1 MYIYTIM
8 RKSLLII
15 VITLCCTNAIAQ
27 GEGAAIDYLN
37 FYQKYLSPL
46 KHTHCRMY
54 PSCSAY
60 AKMVFATHSFPE
72 AMVLT
77 SDRLIRCGHDTQY
90 YAKTHITGNTL
101 SVDYPEGVK
110 VPDCVISMGP
120 ILVSAQNFPASDSL
134 DLCIGFVH
142 HLINQANYY
151 GALAEIER
159 LQFFYPQGFAD
170 SDILMVDKM
179 KCYEGLGDYSKGILY
194 YNALPQKMRDSYKVL
209 YTYAH
214 LLDLSGNDALALN
227 AFERSSVF
235 MPQGESVSPYGE
247 LAILYLKQCRY
258 QESID
263 CLEKKYAVDGIRLTY
278 EKSKEV
284 VNKASAQRMKNP
296 GWALAL
302 SIIPGCGYFYAG
314 SPSSAITA
322 LILNGVLSYATYTSF
337 RSDNYGVGFILGALN
352 LSFYIGNMVGSKR
365 SAERY
370 NANLKRSA
378 SDELRK
384 LNPYIN

>member
-1 MYIYTIM
+1 M
-8 RKSLLII
+8 RKFLLII
-15 VITLCCTNAIAQ
+15 IIALCCTNVIAQ
-27 GEGAAIDYLN
+27 EEGAAIDYLN

-60 AKMVFATHSFPE
+60 AKMVFATRSFPD

-77 SDRLIRCGHDTQY
+77 SDRLIRCGHDAQY

-101 SVDYPEGVK
+101 SVDYPEGMTI
-110 VPDCVISMGP
+110 PDGVISIGP
-120 ILVSAQNFPASDSL
+120 ILVSAQNFPAADSL
-134 DLCIGFVH
+134 DLRIGFVH
-142 HLINQANYY
+142 YLINKANYY
-151 GALAEIER
+151 GALAEIDR
-159 LQFFYPQGFAD
+159 LQFFYPQSFVD
-170 SDILMVDKM
+170 SDIIAVDKM
-179 KCYEGLGDYSKGILY
+179 KCYEGLGDYSRGILY
-194 YNALPQKMRDSYKVL
+194 YNSLPAKMRDSYKTI

-214 LLDLSGNDALALN
+214 LLDLSGNSSLAID
-227 AFERSSVF
+227 AFERSSVL
-235 MPQGESVSPYGE
+235 MPPGENVTPYGE
-247 LAILYLKQCRY
+247 LAVLYLRQCRY
-258 QESID
+258 QESLH
-263 CLEKKYAVDGIRLTY
+263 CVEKKYASDGVLATY

-284 VNKASAQRMKNP
+284 VNMASAQKMKNP

-302 SIIPGCGYFYAG
+302 SVIPGCGYFYAG

-337 RSDNYGVGFILGALN
+337 RSENYGVGFILGALN
-352 LSFYIGNMVGSKR
+352 LSFYIGNMVGSKQ

-370 NANLKRSA
+370 NASLKQSA
-378 SDELRK
+378 ADELRK

>member
-1 MYIYTIM
+1 M
-8 RKSLLII
+8 RKYLLIVTI
-15 VITLCCTNAIAQ
+15 VLCCTNAIAQ

-90 YAKTHITGNTL
+90 YAKTHIRGNTL
-101 SVDYPEGVK
+101 SVDYPEGTK
-110 VPDCVISMGP
+110 VPDGVISTGP
-120 ILVSAQNFPASDSL
+120 MLVSAQNFPAADSL
-134 DLCIGFVH
+134 DLCVGFVH

-159 LQFFYPQGFAD
+159 LQFFYPDRFAD
-170 SDILMVDKM
+170 SDILSVDKM
-179 KCYEGLGDYSKGILY
+179 KCYEGLGEYSRGILY
-194 YNALPQKMRDSYKVL
+194 YDSLPSKSRDSYKML

-214 LLDLSGNDALALN
+214 LQDLSGNVALALD
-227 AFERSSVF
+227 AFERSSIL
-235 MPQGESVSPYGE
+235 MPEGESVTPYGE
-247 LAILYLKQCRY
+247 LAILYLRQCRY
-258 QESID
+258 QESLT
-263 CLEKKYAVDGIRLTY
+263 CLEKKYAADGILLTY
-278 EKSKEV
+278 EKSREV
-284 VNKASAQRMKNP
+284 VNKASEQRLKNP
-296 GWALAL
+296 SWALAL
-302 SIIPGCGYFYAG
+302 SVIPGCGYFYAG
-314 SPSSAITA
+314 SPYNAITA

-337 RSDNYGVGFILGALN
+337 KSENYGVGFILGALN
-352 LSFYIGNMVGSKR
+352 LSFYIGNMVGSKQ